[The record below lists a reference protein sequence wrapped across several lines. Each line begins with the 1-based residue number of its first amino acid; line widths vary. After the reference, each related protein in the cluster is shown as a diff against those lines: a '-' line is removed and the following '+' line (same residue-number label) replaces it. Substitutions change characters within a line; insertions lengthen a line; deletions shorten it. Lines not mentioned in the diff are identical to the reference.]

1 MTITVY
7 KNPDQETFIES
18 HIWNP
23 WSSVEIYK
31 TLRTNNDGSTKTF
44 YSLYVD
50 GDYETDTKTIKEA
63 RAYIQE
69 LRDSW
74 IENHPGEKLPWGR
87 DKLKL

>member
-44 YSLYVD
+44 YSLYCD
-50 GDYETDTKTIKEA
+50 GDHETDVKTIKEA
-63 RAYIQE
+63 RKYVND

-74 IENHPGEKLPWGR
+74 LENHPGEKAPWPAS
-87 DKLKL
+87 DKL